1 MYPKKIAAFQEQFR
15 TWMGPDPHGMAVV
28 VAERSGY
35 TLNYVQWAAGLIGN
49 VPWPGSRK
57 FIKAMAKLGCSN
69 KPWRDRS
76 PEEIRR
82 AFQHREVLYD
92 PSSDYSQLI
101 SSKES
106 LSQ

>member
-1 MYPKKIAAFQEQFR
+1 MRGTRVVAFQELFR
-15 TWMGPDPHGMAVV
+15 SWFGSDPDVIV
-28 VAERSGY
+28 RVAEQSGY
-35 TLNYVQWAAGLIGN
+35 SAKYVRWTAGLTGKHQ
-49 VPWPGSRK
+49 WPGSRK

-92 PSSDYSQLI
+92 PASDHSQLM
-101 SSKES
+101 SSKLS